1 MVEPARRAPA
11 AAEDPIL
18 ERARRRDGEAIR
30 LIVEQH
36 NRRLYRI
43 ARGIVRDDSEAE
55 DVLQEAYVRAFSS
68 LDQFRGEAQFGTWL
82 ARIVINQA
90 LASVRRRRPTLDVD
104 RVEDSPALTGRI
116 IQFPYGNP
124 NLDPE
129 TTMAQREIR
138 ALLERAIDELPDAFR
153 GVLIARLVEGLSVEE
168 TAELFGVLPQTVK
181 TRLHRG
187 RALLKLQ
194 MEKHLGPALGG
205 AFPFDGARCDR
216 FTDRLMARL
225 GFS

>member
-1 MVEPARRAPA
+1 M
-11 AAEDPIL
+11 
-18 ERARRRDGEAIR
+18 
-30 LIVEQH
+30 
-36 NRRLYRI
+36 
-43 ARGIVRDDSEAE
+43 RDDSEAE
-55 DVLQEAYVRAFSS
+55 DVLQEAYISAFAS
-68 LDQFRGEAQFGTWL
+68 LDAFRGEAQFGTWL
-82 ARIVINQA
+82 SRIVINQA
-90 LASVRRRRPTLDVD
+90 LAVVRRRRPTVDVD
-104 RVEDSPALTGRI
+104 RLADSPALTGRI
-116 IQFPYGNP
+116 IPFPYGNP

-138 ALLERAIDELPDAFR
+138 TLLERAIDELPDAFR

-181 TRLHRG
+181 TRLHRA
-187 RALLKLQ
+187 RALLKRQ

-225 GFS
+225 GFA